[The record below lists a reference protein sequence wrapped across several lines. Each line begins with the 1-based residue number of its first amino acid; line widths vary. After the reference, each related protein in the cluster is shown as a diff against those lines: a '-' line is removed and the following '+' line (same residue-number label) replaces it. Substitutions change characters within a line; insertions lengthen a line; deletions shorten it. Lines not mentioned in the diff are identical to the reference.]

1 MTTARYWRE
10 IPQRYRLEAGKC
22 KKCGKV
28 FFPPRL
34 ICNGCQSREFEEVN
48 LSNEGEIV
56 SYTVIRTP
64 PSNFSDE
71 APYAIG
77 IVDLGGEVKIM
88 TQIVDCEFDELEVG
102 GKVRIEFRRIQ
113 EDGKS
118 GVLQY
123 GYKCVP
129 AS

>member
-10 IPQRYRLEAGKC
+10 TPQRFRLEAGKC
-22 KKCGKV
+22 TKCGKV

-34 ICNGCQSREFEEVN
+34 VCDACQGREFETIN
-48 LSNEGEIV
+48 LSSEGEVV
-56 SYTVIRTP
+56 SYTIIRTP

-77 IVDLGGEVKIM
+77 IVKLGNEVQIL
-88 TQIVDCEFDELEVG
+88 TQIVDCDFDELEIG
-102 GKVRIEFRRIQ
+102 AKVRVEFRLIQ

-129 AS
+129 A

>member
-10 IPQRYRLEAGKC
+10 APQRFRLEAGKC

-34 ICNGCQSREFEEVN
+34 VCDACKAREFETVN
-48 LSNEGEIV
+48 LSSEGEIV
-56 SYTVIRTP
+56 SYTIIRTP

-77 IVDLGGEVKIM
+77 IVKLGNEVKVL
-88 TQIVDCEFDELEVG
+88 TQIVDCDFDDLKIG
-102 GKVRIEFRRIQ
+102 AKVRVEFRRIQ

-129 AS
+129 A